1 MQNIIKNILGTT
13 LIAGLAGAV
22 LLADEAKIDLS
33 KIPPP
38 VKKQGVTYAK
48 DIRPIVEKTCVKCHG
63 PEKQKGRLR
72 LDSLEWILKG
82 ARGEPIL
89 VKGNSAK
96 SKIIHAI
103 SRLDPDEA
111 MPPEGKGDPLTKEQ
125 IGLFRAWI
133 DQGAK

>member
-1 MQNIIKNILGTT
+1 MQNRIKPLLGVV
-13 LIAGLAGAV
+13 LAAGLAAATS
-22 LLADEAKIDLS
+22 LTDEAKIDLS

-38 VKKQGVTYAK
+38 LKKQGVTYEK
-48 DIRPIVEKTCVKCHG
+48 HIRPIIEKSCVKCHG

-72 LDSLEWILKG
+72 LDSLEWVLKG

-96 SKIIHAI
+96 SKIIHMIA
-103 SRLDPDEA
+103 RLDPDEA
-111 MPPEGKGDPLTKEQ
+111 MPPEDHGNPLTKEQ